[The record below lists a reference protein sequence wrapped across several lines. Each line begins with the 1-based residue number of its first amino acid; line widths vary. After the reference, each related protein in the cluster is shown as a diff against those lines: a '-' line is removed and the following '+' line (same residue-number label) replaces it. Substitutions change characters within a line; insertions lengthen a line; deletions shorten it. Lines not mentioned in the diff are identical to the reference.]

1 MVRSNRRM
9 IHIVRK
15 CFMTFF
21 ETHHQRKS
29 DGSEYR
35 TRKWG
40 TGFTWVLLLI
50 LLIFASWLSLDIATP
65 LSLLRIFV
73 RLASSI

>member
-1 MVRSNRRM
+1 
-9 IHIVRK
+9 
-15 CFMTFF
+15 MTFF
-21 ETHHQRKS
+21 EPHHQRKS

-50 LLIFASWLSLDIATP
+50 LLIFASWLGLDISTP

-73 RLASSI
+73 GPPPVSDHLCLPEFSFRPI